1 VISTRPEERV
11 SKIMLLF
18 ELFRKTIEN

>member
-1 VISTRPEERV
+1 VISTHPEERV